1 MQKGTVKKGVAY
13 AVLLLLIPATVFL
26 GVTVF
31 RGKQY
36 AFISLAVA
44 VFSLIPPVF
53 CFETKQQS
61 ALRLIL
67 IAAMTALSVTGRF
80 LFGMLPFFKP
90 VTAMTVITALSFGP
104 EAGFMTGALTAVIS
118 NFYFGQGP
126 WTPFQMF
133 AWGMLGF
140 LAGLL
145 RKPLRKSRVMLM
157 IYGVFAGIFYSLL
170 LDVFSTLWQ
179 DNRFLPSRYVAMLL
193 TSLPMTA
200 VYAASN
206 VVFLFLLAK
215 PVGEK
220 LERMRK
226 KYGIS

>member
-1 MQKGTVKKGVAY
+1 MRKETVKKSAAY

-31 RGKQY
+31 KGKQY
-36 AFISLAVA
+36 AFVSLAVA
-44 VFSLIPPVF
+44 MFSLIPPVF
-53 CFETKQQS
+53 CFEKGEQN

-67 IAAMTALSVTGRF
+67 IAAMTALSVAGRF

-133 AWGMLGF
+133 AWGMIGF
-140 LAGLL
+140 LAGVLC
-145 RKPLRKSRVMLM
+145 KPLKKSRVLLLL
-157 IYGVFAGIFYSLL
+157 YGVFAGVFYSLL

-179 DNRFLPSRYVAMLL
+179 DNRFLPSRYIAMLL

-206 VVFLFLLAK
+206 VVFLFLLTK

-220 LERMRK
+220 LDRIRL
-226 KYGIS
+226 KYDI

>member
-1 MQKGTVKKGVAY
+1 MRQKIKKGIAY
-13 AVLLLLIPATVFL
+13 GILLLLIPATLLL

-31 RGKQY
+31 RGGQY
-36 AFISLAVA
+36 AFISISVA
-44 VFSLIPPVF
+44 VFSLIPPVL
-53 CFETKQQS
+53 CFEKSEQS
-61 ALRLIL
+61 ATRLIL
-67 IAAMTALSVTGRF
+67 IAAMTALSVAGRF

-133 AWGMLGF
+133 AWGMLGL
-140 LAGLL
+140 LAGVLA
-145 RKPLRKSRVMLM
+145 RPLKKSRLLLLS
-157 IYGVFAGIFYSLL
+157 YGVFAGIFYSLL

-179 DNRFLPSRYVAMLL
+179 DNRFLLSRYVAMLV

-200 VYAASN
+200 IYAASN
-206 VVFLFLLAK
+206 VVFLLLLAK
-215 PVGEK
+215 PIGEK
-220 LERMRK
+220 LERMRQ
-226 KYGIS
+226 KYGI

>member
-1 MQKGTVKKGVAY
+1 MQKETVKKSVSY
-13 AVLLLLIPATVFL
+13 LVLLLLIPATVLL

-36 AFISLAVA
+36 GFISLSVT
-44 VFSLIPPVF
+44 VLSLIPPVF
-53 CFETKQQS
+53 CFEKEKQS
-61 ALRLIL
+61 ATRLIL
-67 IAAMTALSVTGRF
+67 IAAMTALSVSGRF

-90 VTAMTVITALSFGP
+90 VTAMTVITAIAFGP

-133 AWGMLGF
+133 AWGMIGF
-140 LAGLL
+140 LAGVLK
-145 RKPLRKSRVMLM
+145 KPLRRSRVLLLL
-157 IYGVFAGIFYSLL
+157 YGVFAGIFYSLL

-179 DNRFLPSRYVAMLL
+179 DNRFLPSRYLAMLL

-206 VVFLFLLAK
+206 VIFLFLLAK
-215 PVGEK
+215 PMGEK